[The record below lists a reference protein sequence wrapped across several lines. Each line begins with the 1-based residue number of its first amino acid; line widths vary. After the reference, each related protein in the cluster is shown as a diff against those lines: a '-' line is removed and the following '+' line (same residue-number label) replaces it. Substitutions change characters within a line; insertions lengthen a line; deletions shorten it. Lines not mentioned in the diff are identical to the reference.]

1 MADATSLELLE
12 TLVSFDTTSRESN
25 LGLIAFVRDHLAAL
39 GVESTL
45 VHDEEGRKANLHAT
59 LGGRDRPG
67 IVLSG
72 HTDVVPVDGQDWDTD
87 PFRLVQKDSRL
98 YGRGTC
104 DMKGFIAVALA
115 FAPRFLE
122 RGLDVP
128 VHYALSYD
136 EEVGCHGA
144 RRLIDHLNTLGIGGA
159 ICIVGEP
166 TGMRVA
172 IADKGKKNFSVR
184 VSGFEAH
191 SSLAPH
197 AVNAV
202 EYAAELIA
210 HIAAVARGL
219 AADGPFDEGFDV
231 PHTTVHTG
239 TIQGGTAL
247 NIVPRECR
255 LEFEIRHLP
264 KDDADAIQARIE
276 TFVRDC
282 LEPRMQAVKPET
294 GITIEETWSVPALG
308 KGEEEEVVAF
318 VKALAERNDH
328 IKVAYTTEAGLFR
341 EQARMSTVICGPG
354 DVVQAHKPNEYIA
367 LEQIEACE
375 RFMRRLMDR
384 VCRS

>member
-308 KGEEEEVVAF
+308 TGEEEEVVAF